1 MNDILWYL
9 FHPDWQWRERIALL
23 AREWATLLQ
32 CLWKWDKLKT
42 EKLRQGI
49 EYQLQYDCTGLGTCD
64 QPWGHWLDYQVS
76 FQFDIVETQLKGKFH
91 APLSRQSFNLDD
103 S

>member
-9 FHPDWQWRERIALL
+9 FHLDWQWRERIALL
-23 AREWATLLQ
+23 PREWATLLQ

-42 EKLRQGI
+42 EKCEARYWI
-49 EYQLQYDCTGLGTCD
+49 SAGLGTCD
-64 QPWGHWLDYQVS
+64 QPWRHWLDYQVS

>member
-1 MNDILWYL
+1 MISCGTSSIWIDNEGKGLL
-9 FHPDWQWRERIALL
+9 FSQENEPPCYNAYENEISW
-23 AREWATLLQ
+23 
-32 CLWKWDKLKT
+32 KLKNA
-42 EKLRQGI
+42 RQGI
-49 EYQLQYDCTGLGTCD
+49 EYQLQYDSTGLGTCD